1 MQSRT
6 RKCVRPRPKHCA
18 DPFLQAPWRS
28 LSRHFHRTVAATLG
42 GWQTSLSHRS
52 NYALR
57 EEVLAFRSDKR
68 MGPTAVV
75 THGANP
81 GLASALVK
89 QALLNMALQNRLH
102 GRHPSCYEDWA
113 ALERRLGVKAIHIA
127 ERDTRFAGRRKKRD
141 EFVNTWS
148 VDAFVEEGLQ
158 PSKLGWGS
166 HEQPWPDDAKR
177 HGFGCDAAV
186 YLTRPGFSAHVRSW
200 TPLGGPYNGY
210 LITHG
215 ESIRS
220 RIVTLREEGESSIGP
235 PLTTPTDP
243 AKTRCCPFMN
253 WPTVTGVWCGP

>member
-1 MQSRT
+1 MAYSCYWPADAEPT

-28 LSRHFHRTVAATLG
+28 LSRHFHRTVAETLG

-68 MGPTAVV
+68 MGPTAVI

-113 ALERRLGVKAIHIA
+113 ALETRLGVKAIHIA
-127 ERDTRFAGRRKKRD
+127 AQDTRFAGRRKKRD

-148 VDAFVEEGLQ
+148 VDAFVEEGLHRRNPDGAATNSPGPTMQ
-158 PSKLGWGS
+158 SDMASDATQRSTSPAPASQHTCAAGRRWADRITDISLRTANPFDHGS
-166 HEQPWPDDAKR
+166 LLCAR
-177 HGFGCDAAV
+177 RV
-186 YLTRPGFSAHVRSW
+186 SRLSAHR
-200 TPLGGPYNGY
+200 
-210 LITHG
+210 
-215 ESIRS
+215 
-220 RIVTLREEGESSIGP
+220 
-235 PLTTPTDP
+235 
-243 AKTRCCPFMN
+243 
-253 WPTVTGVWCGP
+253 